1 MFLSIFIL
9 LVKYQKFLEQH
20 ICVTKKQENEYVL
33 MEDYNMLFLLEICVS
48 RQVQDLEI
56 IHNTDVSLIQV
67 QQRIF
72 YKMVSCLR

>member
-1 MFLSIFIL
+1 MFLSIFVL
-9 LVKYQKFLEQH
+9 LVKYQKILEQH

-33 MEDYNMLFLLEICVS
+33 MEYYSMLFLLEICVS

-56 IHNTDVSLIQV
+56 INANVSLIQV